1 MAKEY
6 RLGPT
11 RKAVNVVIGGLL
23 KLGVPAPGKTS
34 YLMTTKGRRSGLDRT
49 TPVNLV
55 ESDGEQWLVSPYG
68 DVSWVHNLRADAT
81 VRLSRGKRQDT
92 WQAEEVDATTAAP
105 ILRLYI
111 DQVRITAPFFD
122 AKVGAPVEEF
132 AAEAGQHPV
141 FRLTAAKSS

>member
-1 MAKEY
+1 MAREY

-11 RKAVNVVIGGLL
+11 RKATNVVIGALL

-49 TPVNLV
+49 TPVILV
-55 ESDGEQWLVSPYG
+55 ESGGDRWLVSPYG
-68 DVSWVHNLRADAT
+68 DVSWVHNLRADPT
-81 VRLSRGKRQDT
+81 VRLRRGKRRDT
-92 WQAEEVDATTAAP
+92 VQAEEVDAATAAP

-111 DQVRITAPFFD
+111 DQVRITEPFFD

-132 AAEAGQHPV
+132 AAEAAKHPV
-141 FRLTAAKSS
+141 FRLTAATK